1 MTKEAAIQNAPAY
14 YHKYIQLASDE
25 NLIDQLEG
33 GGIDLFVDALDAL
46 EELGDHVYEEGK
58 WTVKEL
64 VQHLIDT
71 ERIFAYRV
79 LRFLR
84 QDTTE
89 LAGFDENEY
98 ARKAD
103 VSKRKLSNL
112 LEEYQIVRLSN
123 CYLFSQLS
131 EEEFQYVGTANGK
144 QISVGAIGYIFIG
157 HAIHHFNVIQER
169 YWGAEK

>member
-1 MTKEAAIQNAPAY
+1 MTKDAVIQNAPVY
-14 YHKYIQLASDE
+14 YHKYIQLASDLD
-25 NLIDQLEG
+25 LIEQLEG
-33 GGIDLFVDALDAL
+33 GGIDLFVDVLDAL
-46 EELGDHVYEEGK
+46 E
-58 WTVKEL
+58 EL

-84 QDTTE
+84 QDTTQ
-89 LAGFDENEY
+89 LARFDENEY
-98 ARKAD
+98 ARSAD

-123 CYLFSQLS
+123 CYLFNQLS
-131 EEEFQYVGTANGK
+131 EEEFQYVGTVNGK
-144 QISVGAIGYIFIG
+144 QISIGSIAFVMIG

-169 YWGAEK
+169 YMNSK